1 MAYLDI
7 IPLADAK
14 IYLRIDDTLT
24 EDDSQITR
32 MIKGAL
38 SYIEQ
43 YTNVYLFD
51 REKTY
56 NVSDGCVKV
65 YDYPINSEVS
75 TYTEKEVKSLYTNYT
90 TEETSFTLNVG
101 YDDVDNIPSELIEVA
116 YVLIKNMYY
125 EKENNKS
132 ILDSLDSLS
141 MMTLNQY
148 KRFIL

>member
-14 IYLRIDDTLT
+14 VYLRIDDDLT
-24 EDDSQITR
+24 EDDNQIIR
-32 MIKGAL
+32 MIKGSL

-43 YTNVYLFD
+43 YTNIMLFD
-51 REKTY
+51 RDKTY
-56 NVSDGCVKV
+56 NVVDNCVKI

-75 TYTEKEVKSLYTNYT
+75 TFTLKEVKTLHTNYT
-90 TEETSFTLNVG
+90 TNESEFTLNVG
-101 YDDVDNIPSELIEVA
+101 YTDVADIPQELIEVA
-116 YVLIKNMYY
+116 YVMIKLMYY

-148 KRFIL
+148 KRYIL